1 MEKIKK
7 MPQIKKNLIKC
18 FSMEITVLCKVV
30 DNFGDIGVVF
40 RLCRALSELKKNLEI
55 RLVVSNLDSFAKISK
70 GIDST
75 KTFQEFRGWK
85 VFDWNDNA
93 LCKKEFS
100 KNPPEFILECFQCG
114 RPEWLEELLFSPQF
128 NLNVQ
133 IVNVEYL
140 TAESWADD
148 FHLLKSGTRSAKIK
162 KINFMPGFTKKTG
175 GLILDKN
182 FMCCLSEKKFALN
195 LVKQNLDKKI
205 LSEDFSDSFKILI
218 FSYPKNFD
226 FLASAIKE
234 FSFLKKI
241 IVFVASGAGAD
252 SAKISLKKFKVDFVC
267 LPFMQQ
273 EVWDAFLSLMDF
285 SFVRGEDSFSRCCL
299 FGNPFIWNIYPQEEE
314 FHIVKL
320 NAFLQKI
327 KIPQI
332 EKFSFLYNRN
342 FKASCCPESL
352 EILEEKKLPSELE
365 KINSEM
371 KTEILSLLKNY
382 ESLKPEFKN
391 FSNEILKNGNL
402 AENLLNFLETKIPR

>member
-299 FGNPFIWNIYPQEEE
+299 LGNPFIWNIYPQEEE

-382 ESLKPEFKN
+382 ESLKPEFKK

>member
-1 MEKIKK
+1 
-7 MPQIKKNLIKC
+7 
-18 FSMEITVLCKVV
+18 MEITVLCKVV

-70 GIDST
+70 GIDSA
-75 KTFQEFRGWK
+75 KTFQEFCGWK
-85 VFDWNDNA
+85 IFDWNDNEF
-93 LCKKEFS
+93 CKKEFS
-100 KNPPEFILECFQCG
+100 INPPEFILECFQCG
-114 RPEWLEELLFSPQF
+114 RPEWLEEILFSPKF

-148 FHLLKSGTRSAKIK
+148 FHLLKSGTRSTKIK

-182 FMCCLSEKKFALN
+182 FMRCLSEKNYALN

-234 FSFLKKI
+234 FSLLKKI
-241 IVFVASGAGAD
+241 LVFVAPGAGAD
-252 SAKISLKKFKVDFVC
+252 SAKISLEKFNVDFIC

-299 FGNPFIWNIYPQEEE
+299 LGNPFIWNIYPQEEE

-320 NAFLQKI
+320 NAFLQRI

-342 FKASCCPESL
+342 FEVVCCPEAL
-352 EILEEKKLPSELE
+352 EILEEKKLPAEIE

-371 KTEILSLLKNY
+371 KNEILSLLKNS
-382 ESLKPEFKN
+382 ENLKPEFKK

-402 AENLLNFLETKIPR
+402 AENLLKFLETKIPR

>member
-85 VFDWNDNA
+85 VFDWNDSA

-299 FGNPFIWNIYPQEEE
+299 LGNPFIWNIYPQEEE

-342 FKASCCPESL
+342 FKASCCPESF

-382 ESLKPEFKN
+382 ESLKPEFKK

-402 AENLLNFLETKIPR
+402 AENLLNLLETKIPR

>member
-100 KNPPEFILECFQCG
+100 KNLPEFILECFQCG

-234 FSFLKKI
+234 FSFFKKI

-299 FGNPFIWNIYPQEEE
+299 LGNPFIWNIYPQEEE

-382 ESLKPEFKN
+382 ESLKPEFKK

-402 AENLLNFLETKIPR
+402 AENLLNLLETKIPR

>member
-342 FKASCCPESL
+342 FKASCCPESF

-382 ESLKPEFKN
+382 ESLKPEFKK

-402 AENLLNFLETKIPR
+402 AENLLNLLETKIPR

>member
-85 VFDWNDNA
+85 VFDWNDSA

-182 FMCCLSEKKFALN
+182 FMRCLSEKKFALN
-195 LVKQNLDKKI
+195 LVKQNLYKKI

-252 SAKISLKKFKVDFVC
+252 SAKISLKKFKVNFVC

-382 ESLKPEFKN
+382 ESLKPEFKK

-402 AENLLNFLETKIPR
+402 AENLLNLLETKIPR

>member
-85 VFDWNDNA
+85 VFDWNDSA

-371 KTEILSLLKNY
+371 KTEILFLLKNY
-382 ESLKPEFKN
+382 ESLKPEFKK

-402 AENLLNFLETKIPR
+402 AENLLNLLETKIPR

>member
-40 RLCRALSELKKNLEI
+40 RLCRAISELKKNLEI

-382 ESLKPEFKN
+382 ESLKPEFKK

>member
-382 ESLKPEFKN
+382 ESLKPEFKK

-402 AENLLNFLETKIPR
+402 AENLLNFLETKIPC

>member
-182 FMCCLSEKKFALN
+182 FMRCLSEKKFALN

-299 FGNPFIWNIYPQEEE
+299 LGNPFIWNIYPQEEE

-327 KIPQI
+327 KILQI

-382 ESLKPEFKN
+382 ESLKPEFKK

>member
-1 MEKIKK
+1 
-7 MPQIKKNLIKC
+7 
-18 FSMEITVLCKVV
+18 MEITVLCKVV

-40 RLCRALSELKKNLEI
+40 RLCRALSELKKKLEI

-70 GIDST
+70 GIDSE
-75 KTFQEFRGWK
+75 KSFQEFRGWK
-85 VFDWNDNA
+85 IFDWNDNE

-100 KNPPEFILECFQCG
+100 ENPPEFILECFQCG
-114 RPEWLEELLFSPQF
+114 RPEWLEEILFSPQF

-175 GLILDKN
+175 SLILDKN
-182 FMCCLSEKKFALN
+182 FMRCLSEKNYVLN

-205 LSEDFSDSFKILI
+205 LSENFSDSFKILI

-234 FSFLKKI
+234 FSVSKK
-241 IVFVASGAGAD
+241 VFVAPGAGAD
-252 SAKISLKKFKVDFVC
+252 SAKISLEKFKVDFIC

-299 FGNPFIWNIYPQEEE
+299 LGKPFIWNIYPQEEE

-320 NAFLQKI
+320 NAFLQRI

-342 FKASCCPESL
+342 FEITCCPEAL
-352 EILEEKKLPSELE
+352 EILEEKKLPSEPE

-371 KTEILSLLKNY
+371 
-382 ESLKPEFKN
+382 
-391 FSNEILKNGNL
+391 LKNGNL
-402 AENLLNFLETKIPR
+402 AENLLKFLETKIPR

>member
-55 RLVVSNLDSFAKISK
+55 RLVVSNLNSFAKISK

-85 VFDWNDNA
+85 VFDWNDSA

-342 FKASCCPESL
+342 FKASCCPESF

-382 ESLKPEFKN
+382 ESLKPEFKK

-402 AENLLNFLETKIPR
+402 AENLLNLLETKIPR

>member
-85 VFDWNDNA
+85 VFDWNDSA

-342 FKASCCPESL
+342 FKASCCPESF

-382 ESLKPEFKN
+382 ESLKPEFKK

-402 AENLLNFLETKIPR
+402 AENLLNLLETKIPR

>member
-182 FMCCLSEKKFALN
+182 FMRCLSEKKFALN

-234 FSFLKKI
+234 FSFFKKI

-299 FGNPFIWNIYPQEEE
+299 LGNPFIWNIYPQEEE

-327 KIPQI
+327 KILQI

-382 ESLKPEFKN
+382 ESLKPEFKK

-402 AENLLNFLETKIPR
+402 AENLLNFLETKIPH

>member
-1 MEKIKK
+1 

-299 FGNPFIWNIYPQEEE
+299 LGNPFIWNIYPQEEE

-342 FKASCCPESL
+342 FKASCCPESF

-382 ESLKPEFKN
+382 ESLKPEFKK

>member
-182 FMCCLSEKKFALN
+182 FMRCLSEKKFALN

-352 EILEEKKLPSELE
+352 EILEEKKLLSELE

-382 ESLKPEFKN
+382 ESLKPEFKK

>member
-182 FMCCLSEKKFALN
+182 FMRCLSEKKFALN
-195 LVKQNLDKKI
+195 LVKQNLYKKI

-252 SAKISLKKFKVDFVC
+252 SAKISLKKFKVNFIC

-382 ESLKPEFKN
+382 ESLKPEFKK

-402 AENLLNFLETKIPR
+402 AENLLNLLETKIPR